1 MAAKHL
7 RVWGA
12 ARQLLIVRTHGA
24 AAAKPKEDH
33 ANALYTPI
41 ERFVRCHE
49 IGSCPSDR
57 REGVGR
63 LLVGVR
69 HVQSFNTMLHHI
81 LIMIPSKFSSLS
93 TCFRHYDARA

>member
-1 MAAKHL
+1 LDRLTADSFGVQVLMAAKHL

-12 ARQLLIVRTHGA
+12 AGQLLIVTTDGA

-41 ERFVRCHE
+41 ERFVRCHQ

-57 REGVGR
+57 REGSWQAV
-63 LLVGVR
+63 VR
-69 HVQSFNTMLHHI
+69 CPPCPVIQHDA
-81 LIMIPSKFSSLS
+81 PSYTDNDFL
-93 TCFRHYDARA
+93 